1 MKLLSRPEEI
11 FLLAIWKL
19 QDDAYAVT
27 IRDKVKE
34 LTGKD
39 YSSEFSYS
47 SEGEAEALIAQKGEL
62 VDFIGG
68 ILGKPSFE
76 LKDGDPCIVNLPI
89 VGQACGIKLSNH
101 IVCLTE
107 KGMVRVPDRYLVAG
121 WSV

>member
-1 MKLLSRPEEI
+1 MKVYAALNK
-11 FLLAIWKL
+11 WKRR
-19 QDDAYAVT
+19 DFSYGDADCCQFAAF
-27 IRDKVKE
+27 IVKE

-47 SEGEAEALIAQKGEL
+47 SEDEAEALIAQKGEL
-62 VDFIGG
+62 IDFIGG

-89 VGQACGIKLSNH
+89 VGQACGVKLSNH

-107 KGMVRVPDRYLVAG
+107 KGMVRVPNRYLVAG

>member
-1 MKLLSRPEEI
+1 MKVYAALNK
-11 FLLAIWKL
+11 WKRREFSYG
-19 QDDAYAVT
+19 DADCCQFAAF
-27 IRDKVKE
+27 IVKE

-62 VDFIGG
+62 VDFITG

-89 VGQACGIKLSNH
+89 VGQACGVKLSNH

-107 KGMVRVPDRYLVAG
+107 KGMVRVPNRYLIAG

>member
-1 MKLLSRPEEI
+1 MKVYAALNK
-11 FLLAIWKL
+11 WKRR
-19 QDDAYAVT
+19 DFSYGDADCCQFAAF
-27 IRDKVKE
+27 IVKE

-47 SEGEAEALIAQKGEL
+47 SEDEAEALIAQKGEL
-62 VDFIGG
+62 IDFIGG

-89 VGQACGIKLSNH
+89 VGQACGVRLSNH

-107 KGMVRVPDRYLVAG
+107 KGMVRVPNRYLVAG

>member
-1 MKLLSRPEEI
+1 MKVYAALNK
-11 FLLAIWKL
+11 WKRR
-19 QDDAYAVT
+19 DFSYGDADCCQFAAF
-27 IRDKVKE
+27 IVKE

-76 LKDGDPCIVNLPI
+76 LEDGDPCIVNLPI
-89 VGQACGIKLSNH
+89 VGQVCGVKLSNH